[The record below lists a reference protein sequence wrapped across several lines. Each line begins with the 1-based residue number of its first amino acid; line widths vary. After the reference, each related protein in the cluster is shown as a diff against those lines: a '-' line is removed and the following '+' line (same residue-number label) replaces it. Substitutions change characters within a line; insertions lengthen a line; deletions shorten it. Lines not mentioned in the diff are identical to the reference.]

1 MRIMRITRIMRIMR
15 IREPEM
21 CKKNHSKNNTML
33 CILSIPAQNSNVPGL
48 VIVSKIINSE
58 YNFADAPGHDAKIIQ
73 Y

>member
-1 MRIMRITRIMRIMR
+1 MQK
-15 IREPEM
+15 ESL
-21 CKKNHSKNNTML
+21 KKNNTML

-48 VIVSKIINSE
+48 VIVSKIINPE